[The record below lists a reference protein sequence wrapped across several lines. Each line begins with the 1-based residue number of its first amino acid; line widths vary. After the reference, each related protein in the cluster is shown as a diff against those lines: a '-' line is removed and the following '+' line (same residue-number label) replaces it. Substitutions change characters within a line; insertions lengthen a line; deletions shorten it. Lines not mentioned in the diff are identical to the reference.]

1 MRVTNDYSDKVYANM
16 NKKIVTGLFSEI
28 PLCISGYPEVMCKL
42 NVVFILLLLT
52 LVKNE
57 LSA

>member
-1 MRVTNDYSDKVYANM
+1 M
-16 NKKIVTGLFSEI
+16 NKKIVTGRFSKI